1 MTAVFPISLTPV
13 TLVSVSFRN
22 YTTQVGFAMLVR
34 PITLLDYNFQVTD
47 YNVDS

>member
-22 YTTQVGFAMLVR
+22 YTTQAGFAIFV
-34 PITLLDYNFQVTD
+34 ITLLDYNFQVTD
-47 YNVDS
+47 HNLDA